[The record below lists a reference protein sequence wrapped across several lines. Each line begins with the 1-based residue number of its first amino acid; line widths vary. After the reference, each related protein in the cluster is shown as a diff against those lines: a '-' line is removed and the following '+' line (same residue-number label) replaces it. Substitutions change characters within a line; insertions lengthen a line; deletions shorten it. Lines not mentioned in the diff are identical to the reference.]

1 MSEILNRIKSVA
13 SIEEIETEQ
22 QQLREEQAS
31 CARQIDALEVFR
43 KALLIERDG
52 KPERTWS
59 TKRGASRVIEPKAA
73 PAVKAVVTA
82 PPPGTPQ
89 PWDNEDLALG
99 ERVRAY
105 LKYFNEATVAE
116 ISRGL
121 RVPYGTVYGHLK
133 KSNDIDKT
141 GELYSLQVA

>member
-1 MSEILNRIKSVA
+1 MSEILNRMKSVA
-13 SIEEIETEQ
+13 SLEQIEHEQ
-22 QQLREEQAS
+22 QELREQQAS
-31 CARQIDALEVFR
+31 CGRQIDALEVYR

-52 KPERTWS
+52 KPERNWS
-59 TKRGASRVIEPKAA
+59 TKKGASRVIEPKAA
-73 PAVKAVVTA
+73 PPA
-82 PPPGTPQ
+82 GTPQ

-105 LKYFNEATVAE
+105 LKYFNEATVTE